1 MKKFFILFI
10 LFVLFLVPLLSQ
22 KKINFEFDYATFR
35 YDAGSKYLEIYYSIQ
50 QSSLLPHKS
59 DSLYVVE
66 ALLSLTF
73 TDSAS
78 GNIVQQKDW
87 KVKNV
92 ISDSLELGNNINL
105 IGVVGFSLAPAKYFL
120 TISAVDIHN
129 QENKVTFK
137 EKINLLSIST
147 EKFSL
152 SDIQIA
158 SRIIQE
164 SENKESV
171 FYKNTM
177 EVIPA
182 PNLLFGENQPVVYYY
197 SELYNLL
204 TANGNIDLHAFV
216 YNASGNVVFSKKK
229 SFSNK
234 TESRVEVSTVNI
246 SKMPTGAYT
255 LVLVATDSTASK
267 KAFSSKKFFVYN
279 PAIADTAFKQMG
291 NSDFMAS
298 QFAILSPEECDH
310 LFAKSKYLAGRNQI
324 DQYAKVSSVEGKRE
338 FLYKFWKEKDE
349 IPETPGNETFM
360 NYFSRVEQ
368 ANQKYSAMKKEG
380 WKTDRGRVYLLY
392 GEPSE
397 IERFPNQLDSKP
409 YEIWQYHNLE
419 GGVIFVFADL
429 TGFSDYQLINSTMR
443 GELRDDSWQR
453 RVVTN

>member
-1 MKKFFILFI
+1 MKKLFPLFILFI
-10 LFVLFLVPLLSQ
+10 IPLLSQ
-22 KKINFEFDYATFR
+22 QKIIFDFDYATFR
-35 YDAGSKYLEIYYSIQ
+35 CDSVSKYIELYYSIQ
-50 QSSLLPHKS
+50 QSSLLVGKS
-59 DSLYVVE
+59 DSLYAVE
-66 ALLSLTF
+66 ALIDLAF

-78 GNIVQQKDW
+78 GNIVQQKKW
-87 KVKNV
+87 KVKNE
-92 ISDSLELGNNINL
+92 IADSLELQKNINL
-105 IGVVGFSLAPAKYFL
+105 IGVVGFSLPPAKYML
-120 TISAVDIHN
+120 TISAGDVHN
-129 QENKVTFK
+129 QTNKVSFK
-137 EKINLLSIST
+137 EKLNLLPVTT
-147 EKFSL
+147 EKISL
-152 SDIQIA
+152 SDIQLA

-164 SENKESV
+164 SENKESI

-182 PNLLFGENQPVVYYY
+182 PSLLFGENQPVVYYY

-279 PAIADTAFKQMG
+279 PAIVDTAFKQIG
-291 NSDFMAS
+291 NSDFMTS
-298 QFAILSPEECDH
+298 QFAILSLEECDH
-310 LFAKSKYLAGRNQI
+310 LFAKSKYLAGKNQI

-338 FLYKFWKEKDE
+338 YLYKFWKAKDE
-349 IPETPGNETFM
+349 KPETPENETFM

-368 ANQKYSAMKKEG
+368 ANQKYSAMKKVG

-397 IERFPNQLDSKP
+397 IERYPNQLDSKP

-443 GELRDDSWQR
+443 GELRDDNWQR

>member
-1 MKKFFILFI
+1 MKKYFFF
-10 LFVLFLVPLLSQ
+10 FVLFFIPLFSQ
-22 KKINFEFDYATFR
+22 QKLNFEFDYATFR

-59 DSLYVVE
+59 DSLYAVE
-66 ALLSLTF
+66 AQISLTF

-78 GNIVQQKDW
+78 GKIVQQKDW
-87 KVKNV
+87 KVKNEV
-92 ISDSLELGNNINL
+92 SDSLELGKNINL
-105 IGVVGFSLAPAKYFL
+105 IGVVGFSLTPAKYFL
-120 TISAVDIHN
+120 NISAVDIHN
-129 QENKVTFK
+129 QENKVSFK
-137 EKINLLSIST
+137 EKLNLLPIPT

-152 SDIQIA
+152 SDIQLA
-158 SRIIQE
+158 SRIIQD

-197 SELYNLL
+197 NELYNLL
-204 TANGNIDLHAFV
+204 TATGNIDLHAFV

-234 TESRVEVSTVNI
+234 TESRVEANTVNI

-279 PAIADTAFKQMG
+279 PAIADTAVRQMG

-298 QFAILSPEECDH
+298 QFAILSLEECDH
-310 LFAKSKYLAGRNQI
+310 LFAKSKYLAGKKEI
-324 DQYAKVSSVEGKRE
+324 DQFAKVSSVEGKRE
-338 FLYKFWKEKDE
+338 YLYKFWKAKDE
-349 IPETPGNETFM
+349 VPETPENETFTK
-360 NYFSRVEQ
+360 YFYRVDQ
-368 ANQKYSAMKKEG
+368 ANQKFSAMKKEG
-380 WKTDRGRVYLLY
+380 WKTDRGRVYLIY

-397 IERFPNQLDSKP
+397 IERYPNQLDSKP
-409 YEIWQYHNLE
+409 YEVWQYHNLE

-443 GELRDDSWQR
+443 GELRDDNWQR

>member
-1 MKKFFILFI
+1 MKKLFFLLVFFLIPLF
-10 LFVLFLVPLLSQ
+10 PQ
-22 KKINFEFDYATFR
+22 KKINLQFDYATFR
-35 YDAGSKYLEIYYSIQ
+35 YDAVSKYLEIYYSIQ
-50 QSSLLPHKS
+50 QSTLIPQKS
-59 DSLYVVE
+59 DSLYTVE
-66 ALLSLTF
+66 ALMNLTIV
-73 TDSAS
+73 DSSS
-78 GNIVQQKDW
+78 GKVVQQKDW
-87 KVKNV
+87 RVKNV
-92 ISDSLELGNNINL
+92 VRDSIELASNINL
-105 IGVVGFSLAPAKYFL
+105 IGVVGYSLTPAKYLL

-129 QENKVTFK
+129 QESKVSLK
-137 EKINLLSIST
+137 DKMNLLPIST
-147 EKFSL
+147 EIFSI
-152 SDIQIA
+152 SDIQLA
-158 SRIIQE
+158 SRIIQD
-164 SENKESV
+164 SENPGSV

-197 SELYNLL
+197 NELYNLE
-204 TANGNIDLHAFV
+204 TANGNIGLHAFV

-229 SFSNK
+229 TLSNK

-255 LVLVATDSTASK
+255 LVLVATDSTASQ

-279 PAIADTAFKQMG
+279 PSVADTSFKPMG

-298 QFAILSPEECDH
+298 QFAILSVEECDH
-310 LFAKSKYLAGRNQI
+310 FFAKSKYLANRNELEQF
-324 DQYAKVSSVEGKRE
+324 KNVSSVEGKRE
-338 FLYKFWKEKDE
+338 FLYKFWKGRDE
-349 IPETPGNETFM
+349 IPETPENETFM

-368 ANQKYSAMKKEG
+368 ANQKFSAMKKEG
-380 WKTDRGRVYLLY
+380 WKTDRGRVFLLY

-397 IERFPNQLDSKP
+397 IERYPNQLDSKP

-453 RVVTN
+453 RILTN